1 MIFDNK
7 PECLERKVKRR
18 KSNIA
23 IRIRMKEISLHEYL
37 IDNRYIFYNIHYQQN
52 SEQVLKEYLLF
63 QRGAKYQE

>member
-1 MIFDNK
+1 MISDNK
-7 PECLERKVKRR
+7 PEVLERKVKRR
-18 KSNIA
+18 KSNIP

-37 IDNRYIFYNIHYQQN
+37 IDNRYIFYNMHYQQN